1 MKFILRRIAWMLLLV
16 SGQAAANRSINMPVG
31 VTDVSHKVYNLHM
44 TIFWICVA
52 IGVVVFGV
60 MLYAIVF
67 HRKSVGH
74 QPAKFHDNT
83 KLEVVW
89 TIIPFLILG
98 AIAFP
103 ATKTLLQMDDVSDS
117 DLTIK
122 VTGYMWRWHYEY
134 LGTGVEFMSDLS
146 TPYEA
151 IIHRAALG
159 KDYLREVDNPVVVP
173 INKKIR
179 FLMTANDVIHSWWV
193 PELAVK
199 KDAIPGFINET
210 WTRINEVG
218 RYTGQCAE
226 LCGARHAFMPIV
238 VDAVSEQD
246 FAKWLTE
253 QQQMRM
259 PPEPSPV
266 NEQVSEEPML
276 DAESQAAPTAEEP
289 TMAPDQVLP
298 ASTGEVS
305 PAPVL
310 DAELIEQKSNLESNE
325 DLTP

>member
-16 SGQAAANRSINMPVG
+16 SGQAVANRSINMPVG

-246 FAKWLTE
+246 FAKWLTA
-253 QQQMRM
+253 QQQMRI

-266 NEQVSEEPML
+266 YEQVSEEPML
-276 DAESQAAPTAEEP
+276 DAESQAAPSTEEP
-289 TMAPDQVLP
+289 MVAPSQ
-298 ASTGEVS
+298 ASPDSIDEVS
-305 PAPVL
+305 TAPVL
-310 DAELIEQKSNLESNE
+310 DAESIEQKSNLESDE
-325 DLTP
+325 DLMP

>member
-1 MKFILRRIAWMLLLV
+1 MLLLV
-16 SGQAAANRSINMPVG
+16 SGQVVANRSINMPVG

-52 IGVVVFGV
+52 IGIVVFGV
-60 MLYAIVF
+60 MLYAIIF
-67 HRKSVGH
+67 HRKAAGH

-83 KLEVVW
+83 KLEIVW
-89 TIIPFLILG
+89 TIIPFIILG

-103 ATKTLLQMDDVSDS
+103 ATKTLLHMDDVADA
-117 DLTIK
+117 DLTVK

-134 LGTGVEFMSDLS
+134 LGTGVDFMSDLS
-146 TPYEA
+146 TPYES
-151 IIHRAALG
+151 IIHRAVIN
-159 KDYLREVDNPVVVP
+159 KDYLREVDNPLVVP

-210 WTRINEVG
+210 WTRINQAG
-218 RYTGQCAE
+218 SYTGQCAE

-238 VDAVSEQD
+238 VQAVSEQEFD
-246 FAKWLTE
+246 KWLAT

-259 PPEPSPV
+259 EPDPVAELGVNAEPTTGSTVGETESAVSEPSVP
-266 NEQVSEEPML
+266 EKQ
-276 DAESQAAPTAEEP
+276 
-289 TMAPDQVLP
+289 
-298 ASTGEVS
+298 
-305 PAPVL
+305 
-310 DAELIEQKSNLESNE
+310 LESSPINSTDSKE
-325 DLTP
+325 DL